1 MAQTKGKSAVVADV
15 MTDAARFMGPAA
27 IEAEKLRLDI
37 ERLKLE
43 KERLEAGIDSAISQ
57 YGHSSDSLTFK
68 TGTVCV
74 VAAVCLLLG
83 GIIGFTTGMDLG
95 VRKSPIPQKI
105 LVSKNFIR
113 ALESQYAPREQTV
126 REIPPWIPRKTR
138 NVPTDL
144 VLVR

>member
-1 MAQTKGKSAVVADV
+1 MAQSKGKATAVVDE

-43 KERLEAGIDSAISQ
+43 KERLEAGIDSTLSN
-57 YGHSSDSLTFK
+57 YTRNSDSLTFK

-74 VAAVCLLLG
+74 VAAICLLLG

-95 VRKSPIPQKI
+95 IRKSPIPQKI
-105 LVSKNFIR
+105 LVSKQFIQ
-113 ALESQYAPREQTV
+113 ALESQTV
-126 REIPPWIPRKTR
+126 PPKPTPPPSPPWIPRTPNR
-138 NVPTDL
+138 TPSDL
-144 VLVR
+144 ILVR